1 MDVRDRVGRNVQRIR
16 REREFTQED
25 VSHRANVHQTFLSGL
40 ENGKRNVSI
49 VVLERIAKALG
60 VDIAAFFEKR

>member
-49 VVLERIAKALG
+49 VVLERIAKALN
-60 VDIAAFFEKR
+60 VDIAAFFEKH

>member
-40 ENGKRNVSI
+40 ENGKRNVSV
-49 VVLERIAKALG
+49 VVLERIAKALN

>member
-1 MDVRDRVGRNVQRIR
+1 MDVRDRVGRNVQRLR
-16 REREFTQED
+16 RDRGLTQVD
-25 VSHRANVHQTFLSGL
+25 VSHRASIHQTFLSGL

-60 VDIAAFFEKR
+60 VDIADLFARR